1 MKQLVRSA
9 RVIVDFLESGEEFD
23 LSENAVGPLRQM
35 QTDRMRTRIGREAGC
50 ADRGFIVR
58 VFTANSAMTNIHR
71 VIPAQK

>member
-1 MKQLVRSA
+1 MKRLVRSA

-50 ADRGFIVR
+50 ADRGFIVH
-58 VFTANSAMTNIHR
+58 VFASNSAMINIHR

>member
-1 MKQLVRSA
+1 MMGE
-9 RVIVDFLESGEEFD
+9 FLESGEEFE

-35 QTDRMRTRIGREAGC
+35 QTDRMRPRIGREAGC

-58 VFTANSAMTNIHR
+58 VFTANSALANIHR